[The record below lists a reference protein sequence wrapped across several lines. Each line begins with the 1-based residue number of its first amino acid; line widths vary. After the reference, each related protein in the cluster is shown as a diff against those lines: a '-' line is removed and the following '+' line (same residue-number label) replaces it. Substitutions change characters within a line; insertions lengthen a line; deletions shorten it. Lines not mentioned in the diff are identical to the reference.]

1 MTGKSELT
9 DIMTVASKEFLDDLK
24 SKRLL
29 LIGIFYIG
37 IGLLM
42 SGGVWFLYTKGWLP
56 PTILATST
64 PADLVLGV
72 MNLASILLM
81 ILAIMLP
88 SDSVSQE
95 KSSRTIYQLLSKPV
109 RRRSVII
116 GKYLGCLAVISSLF
130 IISAIL
136 SYVLTTVITGVL
148 PGAGHVA
155 LIALALLV
163 MLLLFAV
170 YVAMGILVSTI
181 TRNPLVSIVISLLV
195 WVGFLAMDIAAF
207 ALGIFSIVG
216 SGVMTAAST
225 TGTVVDPFS
234 LYPWYVK
241 LIMWIDPGSHNVMG
255 QVLNG
260 SSSALTSGLPLWAN
274 VVILLAYTGIVLVA
288 CIVIFERQDL

>member
-1 MTGKSELT
+1 M
-9 DIMTVASKEFLDDLK
+9 
-24 SKRLL
+24 
-29 LIGIFYIG
+29 
-37 IGLLM
+37 
-42 SGGVWFLYTKGWLP
+42 YTKGWLP
-56 PTILATST
+56 PTILATAT

-72 MNLASILLM
+72 MNFASIVLM

-109 RRRSVII
+109 RRRSVIL

-130 IISAIL
+130 MISAIL
-136 SYVLTTVITGVL
+136 SYVLTTALTGVL

-155 LIALALLV
+155 LIVLALLA

-170 YVAMGILVSTI
+170 YVAIGILVSTV
-181 TRNPLVSIVISLLV
+181 TRNPLISIVASLLV
-195 WVGFLAMDIAAF
+195 WAGFLAIDVAAF
-207 ALGIFSIVG
+207 LLGIFSIVNNAATVAITTAG
-216 SGVMTAAST
+216 ST
-225 TGTVVDPFS
+225 VDPFS

-255 QVLNG
+255 QILNG
-260 SSSALTSGLPLWAN
+260 NSSALTSGLPLWAN
-274 VVILLAYTGIVLVA
+274 VIILLAYTGIALAA